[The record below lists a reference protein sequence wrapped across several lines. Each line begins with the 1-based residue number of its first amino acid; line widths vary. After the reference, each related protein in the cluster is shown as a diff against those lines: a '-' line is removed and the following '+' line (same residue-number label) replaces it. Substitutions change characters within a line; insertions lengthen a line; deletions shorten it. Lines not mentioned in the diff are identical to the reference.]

1 MMTYLSF
8 LLHYC
13 PRPLLVLWLIA
24 HLLFWLAVFLYS
36 SMALT
41 QFEAWWQMVKVTF
54 WAGLATYPFVTVAAW
69 AARGRR

>member
-13 PRPLLVLWLIA
+13 PRPLLALWLIA
-24 HLLFWLAVFLYS
+24 HLLFWLAVFLYP

-41 QFEAWWQMVKVTF
+41 QFEQWWQMIWFTVK
-54 WAGLATYPFVTVAAW
+54 AGLAMYTVVTVAALVVKV
-69 AARGRR
+69 RR